1 MSAER
6 PKTRRQRIHKPLSL
20 QRPARAHLR
29 MIDGTT
35 MSMLHCSITFRLIS
49 RQKVTVCPA
58 WEIPSP
64 PL

>member
-1 MSAER
+1 
-6 PKTRRQRIHKPLSL
+6 LSL